1 MKDISVSYVGN
12 IVSES
17 GKLDIQGNIKN
28 MLLDVLYKRTYFHSI
43 VNGKPYT
50 DQYEQS
56 DARMYFQCGMVCAL
70 KNEWNEALAWYTLG
84 SRCFTDSA
92 VIYDS
97 MSDTQ
102 CDYNH
107 ITEAY
112 DVQVGGWI
120 NTMYGSKQELIKV
133 ADLMVS
139 DLHNADMTG
148 NDVANR
154 MNVLRDEWF
163 IVVAA
168 EREQIAANEAAIA
181 EFRASIDNYV
191 EGGE

>member
-1 MKDISVSYVGN
+1 MTDITVSYVGN

-28 MLLDVLYKRTYFHSI
+28 MLLDTLYKRTYFWSI
-43 VNGKPYT
+43 VNNKPYT
-50 DQYEQS
+50 DQYEQT
-56 DARMYFQCGMVCAL
+56 DARMFFQCAMVLVL
-70 KNEWNEALAWYTLG
+70 KQEWNEALAWYTLG

-92 VIYDS
+92 VIYDT

-107 ITEAY
+107 DTGAY
-112 DVQVGGWI
+112 DVHVGGWI

-139 DLHNADMTG
+139 NLDNTDMTG
-148 NDVANR
+148 HDVADR

-163 IVVAA
+163 TVVAE
-168 EREQIAANEAAIA
+168 ERKQIAANEAAIK
-181 EFRASIDNYV
+181 EFGKYDEESK
-191 EGGE
+191 